1 MKNKYIKEVNKKM
14 YDDFKKEILDELKKE
29 WNEKIEDTKREE
41 FDEMINDFK
50 EVKHI
55 LRARRR
61 LTEYLIHKGFIVH
74 EKTGELYRLNKER
87 NCYEH
92 CTIWD
97 VVRYLRN
104 AFHATLNK
112 DDVTEAIK
120 GMTNAKLPDKNIV
133 KFKNIIYDMES
144 MSIAPE
150 KEEPYFP
157 SLEIDYNYKCV
168 PDEDQFNIKNYL
180 ETSLITPKKING
192 VLEIIGYTFTS
203 GNKYNLLPILTG
215 VQGSGKSVLGNIITA
230 IYGGDKISGV
240 SLQRVSKDT
249 HATSGFVGKHLN
261 IIRDSDSEQIKEVGQ
276 LKLITG
282 NEAIPVNPKGK
293 TPYDL
298 PAEEVPKTI
307 MICNNIPYIKNDKAL
322 EERFILISFEHSFRN
337 TDEQKPNLGRDIIN
351 SEGDMEWLI
360 YQSIEAYKKKVES
373 GKPFALKMTAEETR
387 EFRERNTNP
396 LYSMLRALISKV
408 DIDAYEEDTKAGM
421 YQFVY
426 VDDLRFVLEQ
436 YAYDKGIPF
445 DLPPVRSP
453 RIINAIR
460 AEFDM
465 IDGYDEYGTIYKTKQ
480 RKVKGINRK
489 YYPFLYMT
497 EEYYTILKMKKE
509 DID

>member
-1 MKNKYIKEVNKKM
+1 MNDDLKN
-14 YDDFKKEILDELKKE
+14 EILAELKKE
-29 WNEKIEDTKREE
+29 WNETFKENKRDE
-41 FDEMINDFK
+41 FDEMIKDFK

-61 LTEYLIHKGFIVH
+61 LSDYLIYKGFIVH
-74 EKTGELYRLNKER
+74 EKTGELFRLNKER

-97 VVRYLRN
+97 VVRYLSK
-104 AFHATLNK
+104 AFDATLNK
-112 DDVTEAIK
+112 DDITEAIK

-133 KFKNIIYDMES
+133 KFKNIIYDMEN
-144 MSIAPE
+144 MTIAPE
-150 KEEPYFP
+150 REEAYFP
-157 SLEIDYNYKCV
+157 SLEIEYNYRDV
-168 PDEDQFNIKNYL
+168 PDDEQFNIKNYL
-180 ETSLITPKKING
+180 ETSLIEPKKIKG
-192 VLEIIGYTFTS
+192 VLEIIGYSFTS

-240 SLQRVSKDT
+240 SLQRISKDT

-322 EERFILISFEHSFRN
+322 EERFLLISFEHSFRN
-337 TDEQKPNLGRDIIN
+337 TEEQKPNLGRDIMN

-360 YQSIEAYKKKVES
+360 YNSIKAYKNKVES
-373 GKPFALKMTAEETR
+373 GDPFALKMSAEETR
-387 EFRERNTNP
+387 KFRERNTNP
-396 LYSMLRALISKV
+396 IYSMLRALINKV
-408 DIDAYEEDTKAGM
+408 DINAYEEDMDYGM

-426 VDDLRFVLEQ
+426 VDDLRFVLDK
-436 YAYDKGIPF
+436 YAYEKGIPF

-453 RIINAIR
+453 KIINAIR

-465 IDGYDEYGTIYKTKQ
+465 IDGYDEYGAVYRTKQ
-480 RKVKGINRK
+480 NKIKGVNKK

-497 EEYYTILKMKKE
+497 EEYYKILNSKIK
-509 DID
+509 DRN

>member
-1 MKNKYIKEVNKKM
+1 MNNNTLKN
-14 YDDFKKEILDELKKE
+14 EILEELKKE
-29 WNEKIEDTKREE
+29 WNETFKENKRDE
-41 FDEMINDFK
+41 FDEMIKDFQD
-50 EVKHI
+50 VKHI

-61 LTEYLIHKGFIVH
+61 LSDYLIHKGFIVH
-74 EKTGELYRLNKER
+74 EKTGELFHLNKER
-87 NCYEH
+87 NVYEH
-92 CTIWD
+92 RTIWD
-97 VVRYLRN
+97 IVRYLNKAFN
-104 AFHATLNK
+104 ARLNK
-112 DDVTEAIK
+112 DDIKEAVK

-133 KFKNIIYDMES
+133 KFKNIIYDMEN
-144 MSIAPE
+144 MTIAPE
-150 KEEPYFP
+150 REEAYFP
-157 SLEIDYNYKCV
+157 SLEIDYNYRDV
-168 PDEDQFNIKNYL
+168 PDDEQFNIKNYL
-180 ETSLITPKKING
+180 ETSLIEPEKIKG

-203 GNKYNLLPILTG
+203 GNKYNVLPILTG
-215 VQGSGKSVLGNIITA
+215 VQGSGKSVLGNIITQ

-322 EERFILISFEHSFRN
+322 EERFLLISFEHSFRN
-337 TDEQKPNLGRDIIN
+337 TDEQKPNLGRDIMN
-351 SEGDMEWLI
+351 SDGDMEWLI
-360 YQSIEAYKKKVES
+360 YHSIEAYKNKVES
-373 GKPFALKMTAEETR
+373 NNPFTLKMSAEETR

-396 LYSMLRALISKV
+396 IYSMLRALINKV
-408 DIDAYEEDTKAGM
+408 DIKAYEEDIDNGM

-426 VDDLRFVLEQ
+426 VDDLRFVLDK
-436 YAYDKGIPF
+436 YAYEKGIPF

-453 RIINAIR
+453 KIINAIR

-465 IDGYDEYGTIYKTKQ
+465 IDGYDEYGSIYRTMQNKI
-480 RKVKGINRK
+480 KGINKK

-497 EEYYTILKMKKE
+497 EEYYNILKRRKK
-509 DID
+509 DKD